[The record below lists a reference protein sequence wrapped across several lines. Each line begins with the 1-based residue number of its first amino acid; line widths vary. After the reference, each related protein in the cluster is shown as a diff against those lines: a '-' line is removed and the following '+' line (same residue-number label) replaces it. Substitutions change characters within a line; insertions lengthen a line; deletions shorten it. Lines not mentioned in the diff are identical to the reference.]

1 MGSSACPFSQCE
13 IPGETL
19 ILQGLSL
26 NILVPEVSRSR
37 MSRLLPEWWHSQV
50 QAQPLSPHDPLHS
63 IYPRG
68 FYPTGPERRCSHPQ
82 ASQSP
87 LPHSPGLTG
96 HHTVPQTHS
105 MANTS
110 LCSGSPLPVM
120 LSPPQTSAWPLHQ
133 PRLPKD
139 SVPASPRTATLPSAE
154 RAWLTP
160 LCTPVLFPTNP
171 LSVYLLACWLSTS
184 HRIFGLVH
192 CPRT

>member
-1 MGSSACPFSQCE
+1 M
-13 IPGETL
+13 
-19 ILQGLSL
+19 
-26 NILVPEVSRSR
+26 
-37 MSRLLPEWWHSQV
+37 
-50 QAQPLSPHDPLHS
+50 SPHDPLHS
-63 IYPRG
+63 VYPRG

-133 PRLPKD
+133 PVFLKTLFQHHLVQPHFPQPKGRGSFRPALLFSSPPTLFLCIFLLAGCLPHTG
-139 SVPASPRTATLPSAE
+139 SSGLFTVPAPNDPSPSRQ
-154 RAWLTP
+154 
-160 LCTPVLFPTNP
+160 VLKMY
-171 LSVYLLACWLSTS
+171 S
-184 HRIFGLVH
+184 
-192 CPRT
+192 